1 MCRDRQIDTQAHI
14 DARTCVSL
22 YLYVVSAQGNW
33 IENWIRAEALCVGL
47 RAEIATEILFNDAAR
62 VAALL
67 ISAD

>member
-1 MCRDRQIDTQAHI
+1 M
-14 DARTCVSL
+14 
-22 YLYVVSAQGNW
+22 YVVSAQGNW
-33 IENWIRAEALCVGL
+33 IENWIRAEALYVGL